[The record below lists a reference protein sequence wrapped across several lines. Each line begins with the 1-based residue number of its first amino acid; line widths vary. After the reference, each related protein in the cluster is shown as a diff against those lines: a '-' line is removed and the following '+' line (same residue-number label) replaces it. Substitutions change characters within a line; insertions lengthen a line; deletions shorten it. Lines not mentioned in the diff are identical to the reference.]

1 MGNNDRIKDVIG
13 IDLGGTAIKAGRIKN
28 ERMMAKE
35 KCPTPTTSKAEVVT
49 TAIIETVKK
58 IIQPQTQAIG
68 IGIPGVVDIEK
79 GIVYDI
85 MNIPSWKEV
94 HLKAILESEFD
105 IPVHVNNDAN
115 CFAIGEKIY
124 GVGKEFQHFVGVT
137 LGTGLGAGIIQND
150 RLLHD
155 ANCGSGE
162 FCIVPYLDSDYE
174 HYCSGMYFQK
184 FGHSGQEFYKKAKEG
199 DSTSLKV
206 FNDFGFHIGQL
217 VKLVM
222 ATIDPQMIVF
232 GGSVAKTFPLFE
244 AAMRMAIN
252 DFPYTNSVDKLE
264 IRTSEKEDQAIFGA
278 AALCY

>member
-1 MGNNDRIKDVIG
+1 MEKNDRIKDVIG
-13 IDLGGTAIKAGRIKN
+13 IDLGGSAIKAGRIRN
-28 ERMMAKE
+28 ERMMVKE
-35 KCPTPTTSKAEVVT
+35 KSPTPATPKAEVVT
-49 TAIIETVKK
+49 TAIIDTVKK
-58 IIQPQTQAIG
+58 IIQPETQAIG
-68 IGIPGVVDIEK
+68 IGVPGVVDIEK

-94 HLKAILESEFD
+94 HLKAILENEFN

-115 CFAIGEKIY
+115 CLAIGEKIY
-124 GVGKEFQHFVGVT
+124 GVGKEFQHFVGLT
-137 LGTGLGAGIIQND
+137 LGTGLGAGIIQNG
-150 RLLHD
+150 RLLQD

-184 FGHSGQEFYKKAKEG
+184 LGHSGPELYKKAKEG
-199 DSTSLKV
+199 NLASLKV

-232 GGSVAKTFPLFE
+232 GGSVAKTFPFFE
-244 AAMRMAIN
+244 DAMRMAIK
-252 DFPYTNSVDKLE
+252 DFPYPKSADKLE
-264 IRTSEKEDQAIFGA
+264 IRISEKEDQAIYGA